1 MIFVR
6 YYTIINDCGYNF
18 RTMIMKKI
26 VVVARDI
33 IVVAA
38 IGVVANLLSSA
49 LMSLFTIIDNEIRFT
64 ISYVL
69 AMSLMLAG
77 VWLYDRFVAHGKERI
92 MVRLSGFNPATLLWG
107 LVLIVALS
115 IVLAP
120 LMRLLPEVRT
130 NVPTGLISMLCVV
143 VVAPIFEE
151 VLFRGKIFSVFSATL
166 SPLLSALA
174 SALLFGVMHGNVAV
188 ALEAF
193 LVGIVLSYIYILKGS
208 IFAPILLHI
217 MNNIVA
223 YVMMI
228 FKYQERTIEDFIGD
242 LPIFSPIYIVSA
254 VVVLLGAIHVGYIFI
269 KAHRVIAQ
277 GGKLVDVSRG
287 KRGDDNKE

>member
-18 RTMIMKKI
+18 RTIIMRKI

-33 IVVAA
+33 IAVAA

-77 VWLYDRFVAHGKERI
+77 VCLYNRFVAHGTERI

-193 LVGIVLSYIYILKGS
+193 VVGIVLSYIYILKGS

-242 LPIFSPIYIVSA
+242 LPIFSTIYIVSA
-254 VVVLLGAIHVGYIFI
+254 VVVLLGAIHVGYIFV
-269 KAHRVIAQ
+269 KANRVVANGGELIA
-277 GGKLVDVSRG
+277 VSRG
-287 KRGDDNKE
+287 EPTSNK

>member
-1 MIFVR
+1 
-6 YYTIINDCGYNF
+6 
-18 RTMIMKKI
+18 MIMRKI

-33 IVVAA
+33 IAVAV
-38 IGVVANLLSSA
+38 IGIVANLLSSA
-49 LMSLFTIIDNEIRFT
+49 LIPLFQIINNDIRFT
-64 ISYVL
+64 VSYVL
-69 AMSLMLAG
+69 TMSLMLAG

-92 MVRLSGFNPATLLWG
+92 MVRFAGFNPATLLWG

-115 IVLAP
+115 VLIAP
-120 LMRLLPEVRT
+120 LMRLLPEVET
-130 NVPTGLISMLCVV
+130 NVPAGLISMLCVV
-143 VVAPIFEE
+143 ILAPIFEE

-193 LVGIVLSYIYILKGS
+193 LVGIVLSYINILKGS

-223 YVMMI
+223 YVMMT
-228 FKYQERTIEDFIGD
+228 FKYQEHTIEDFIGD
-242 LPIFSPIYIVSA
+242 LPMFSTIYIVSA
-254 VVVLLGAIHVGYIFI
+254 VVVLLGTIHIGYLFR
-269 KAHRVIAQ
+269 KAHRVVA
-277 GGKLVDVSRG
+277 GGGELMDVSTG
-287 KRGDDNKE
+287 KKSVDE

>member
-1 MIFVR
+1 
-6 YYTIINDCGYNF
+6 
-18 RTMIMKKI
+18 MIMRKI

-33 IVVAA
+33 IAVAA

-77 VWLYDRFVAHGKERI
+77 LWLYDRFVAHGKERI
-92 MVRLSGFNPATLLWG
+92 MVCLSGFNPATLLWG
-107 LVLIVALS
+107 LVLIVVLS

-223 YVMMI
+223 YVMMT
-228 FKYQERTIEDFIGD
+228 FKYQEHTIEDFIGD
-242 LPIFSPIYIVSA
+242 LPIFSTIYIVSA
-254 VVVLLGAIHVGYIFI
+254 VVVLLGAIHVGYIFV
-269 KAHRVIAQ
+269 KANRVVANGGELIA
-277 GGKLVDVSRG
+277 VSRG
-287 KRGDDNKE
+287 EPTSNK

>member
-18 RTMIMKKI
+18 RTIIMRKI

-33 IVVAA
+33 IAVAA
-38 IGVVANLLSSA
+38 IGVVANLLLSA

-92 MVRLSGFNPATLLWG
+92 MVRFAGFNPATLLWG

-151 VLFRGKIFSVFSATL
+151 VLFRGKIFSVLFATL

-174 SALLFGVMHGNVAV
+174 SALLFGGMHGNVAV

-242 LPIFSPIYIVSA
+242 LPVFSTIYIVSA
-254 VVVLLGAIHVGYIFI
+254 VVVLLGAIHIGYLFR
-269 KAHRVIAQ
+269 KAYRVVA
-277 GGKLVDVSRG
+277 GGGELMDVSTG
-287 KRGDDNKE
+287 KKSVDE

>member
-1 MIFVR
+1 
-6 YYTIINDCGYNF
+6 
-18 RTMIMKKI
+18 MIMRKI

-33 IVVAA
+33 IAVAV
-38 IGVVANLLSSA
+38 IGIAANLLSSA
-49 LMSLFTIIDNEIRFT
+49 LMPLFQIIDNEIRFT
-64 ISYVL
+64 ASYVL
-69 AMSLMLAG
+69 TMSLMLAG
-77 VWLYDRFVAHGKERI
+77 VCLYNRFVAHGKERI
-92 MVRLSGFNPATLLWG
+92 MVRFAGFNPATLLWG

-115 IVLAP
+115 VLIAP
-120 LMRLLPEVRT
+120 LMRLLPEVKT

-143 VVAPIFEE
+143 ILAPIFEE

-193 LVGIVLSYIYILKGS
+193 VVGIVLSYIYILKGS

-223 YVMMI
+223 YVMMT

-242 LPIFSPIYIVSA
+242 LPIFSTIYIVSA

-287 KRGDDNKE
+287 KRGDNNKE

>member
-1 MIFVR
+1 MR
-6 YYTIINDCGYNF
+6 
-18 RTMIMKKI
+18 KI

-33 IVVAA
+33 IAVAA

-77 VWLYDRFVAHGKERI
+77 LWLYDRFVAHGKERI
-92 MVRLSGFNPATLLWG
+92 MVCLSGFNPATLLWG
-107 LVLIVALS
+107 LVLIVVLS

-223 YVMMI
+223 YVMMT
-228 FKYQERTIEDFIGD
+228 FKYQEHTIEDFIGD
-242 LPIFSPIYIVSA
+242 LPIFSTIYIVSA
-254 VVVLLGAIHVGYIFI
+254 VVVLLGAIHVGYIFV
-269 KAHRVIAQ
+269 KANRVVANGGELIA
-277 GGKLVDVSRG
+277 VSRG
-287 KRGDDNKE
+287 EPTSNK

>member
-1 MIFVR
+1 
-6 YYTIINDCGYNF
+6 
-18 RTMIMKKI
+18 MIMRKI

-33 IVVAA
+33 IAVAV
-38 IGVVANLLSSA
+38 IGIAANLLSSA
-49 LMSLFTIIDNEIRFT
+49 LMPLFQIIDNEIRFT
-64 ISYVL
+64 ASYVL
-69 AMSLMLAG
+69 TMSLMLAG
-77 VWLYDRFVAHGKERI
+77 VCLYNRFVAHGKERI
-92 MVRLSGFNPATLLWG
+92 MVRFAGFNPATLLWG

-115 IVLAP
+115 VLVAP
-120 LMRLLPEVRT
+120 LMRLLPEVKT

-143 VVAPIFEE
+143 ILAPIFEE

-223 YVMMI
+223 YVMMT
-228 FKYQERTIEDFIGD
+228 FKYQEHTIEDFIGD
-242 LPIFSPIYIVSA
+242 LPIFSTIYIVSA

-269 KAHRVIAQ
+269 KAHRVVAQ

>member
-1 MIFVR
+1 
-6 YYTIINDCGYNF
+6 
-18 RTMIMKKI
+18 MIMRKI

-33 IVVAA
+33 IAVAA

-92 MVRLSGFNPATLLWG
+92 MVRFAGFNPATLLWG

-223 YVMMI
+223 YVMMT
-228 FKYQERTIEDFIGD
+228 FKYQEHTIEDFIGD
-242 LPIFSPIYIVSA
+242 LPIFSTIYIVSA
-254 VVVLLGAIHVGYIFI
+254 VVVLLGAIHVGYIFV
-269 KAHRVIAQ
+269 KANRVVANGGELIA
-277 GGKLVDVSRG
+277 VSRG
-287 KRGDDNKE
+287 EPTSNK

>member
-1 MIFVR
+1 MR
-6 YYTIINDCGYNF
+6 
-18 RTMIMKKI
+18 KI

-33 IVVAA
+33 IAVAA

-77 VWLYDRFVAHGKERI
+77 VCLYNRFVAHGKERI

-193 LVGIVLSYIYILKGS
+193 VVGIVLSYIYILKGS

-242 LPIFSPIYIVSA
+242 LPIFSTIYIVSA

-277 GGKLVDVSRG
+277 GGELVDVSRG